1 MKQQKIWM
9 ALVTDDDEVVF
20 SCACPSER
28 KAEKAI
34 VAHLRKEQDFDGKD
48 INEACLWIGDNNLRL
63 NMMIFEMTPDDFKP
77 VWDRLALFRSD
88 LPLKDKGLYRV
99 IYEIDVGADSAAEA
113 AKTVHEIMTDRDSL
127 PPVLDVIDNK
137 GNKIR
142 IDLSERKQKG
152 YDHVKRSV

>member
-1 MKQQKIWM
+1 MKKKHIWM

-20 SCACPSER
+20 SGTCPSER
-28 KAEKAI
+28 QAEKTI
-34 VAHLRKEQDFDGKD
+34 VAYLRKDQDFDGRD

-63 NMMIFEMTPDDFKP
+63 NLMIFEMAPDDFKS

-99 IYEIDVGADSAAEA
+99 IYEIDVGAESAAEA
-113 AKTVHEIMTDRDSL
+113 AKTVHDIMTDRDSL

-142 IDLSERKQKG
+142 IDLSQSKRKG
-152 YDHVKRSV
+152 KRSC